1 MGSYCA
7 TSTFTLLLCCS
18 YQGDETLLNEN
29 FYLDFKYKSTTVSAD
44 EILYTQFAKPETL
57 VAMATDTPNHLQ
69 FDMKLFPILYLFLTG
84 HIAFGQDQN
93 LLQHKKHFD
102 TELKQW
108 TKSFGDFSLS
118 DFKLADT
125 LHFDNNYAQ
134 DLKSLKEFLS
144 VYKPVITYSVDSSK
158 FIDIYSYQLNLEKK
172 RNYYEANPGIDQAI
186 LLCDPKAK
194 YWNRIFFGTSSQWID
209 EVVWLS
215 KTQFILA
222 GITKSGDD
230 KRQPL
235 ILVGDTNKQS
245 LLKYVDT
252 NKQTFQSEKGY
263 SSLKLKRIKIK
274 GL

>member
-1 MGSYCA
+1 
-7 TSTFTLLLCCS
+7 
-18 YQGDETLLNEN
+18 
-29 FYLDFKYKSTTVSAD
+29 
-44 EILYTQFAKPETL
+44 
-57 VAMATDTPNHLQ
+57 
-69 FDMKLFPILYLFLTG
+69 MKLFPILYLLFFG
-84 HIAFGQDQN
+84 HVAFGQDQN
-93 LLQHKKHFD
+93 LLQRKKYFD

-108 TKSFGDFSLS
+108 TKSFSDFSLS

-172 RNYYEANPGIDQAI
+172 GNYYEANTDIDQAI
-186 LLCDPKAK
+186 LLCNPKAK

-215 KTQFILA
+215 KTQFILV
-222 GITKSGDD
+222 GITKSEDD
-230 KRQPL
+230 KRRPI
-235 ILVGDTNKQS
+235 ILLGETNKQS

-252 NKQTFQSEKGY
+252 NKQTFQNDKGY

>member
-1 MGSYCA
+1 
-7 TSTFTLLLCCS
+7 
-18 YQGDETLLNEN
+18 
-29 FYLDFKYKSTTVSAD
+29 
-44 EILYTQFAKPETL
+44 
-57 VAMATDTPNHLQ
+57 
-69 FDMKLFPILYLFLTG
+69 MKLFAILYLLFWG
-84 HIAFGQDQN
+84 HISFGQDQK

-108 TKSFGDFSLS
+108 TKCFTDFSLS
-118 DFKLADT
+118 DFKLVDT

-144 VYKPVITYSVDSSK
+144 VYKPIITYSFDSSK

-172 RNYYEANPGIDQAI
+172 GDYYEANPDIDQAI
-186 LLCDPKAK
+186 LLCDFKAK

-215 KTQFILA
+215 KTQFILV
-222 GITKSGDD
+222 GIIKSEVD
-230 KRQPL
+230 KKQPL
-235 ILVGDTNKQS
+235 ILFGDTNEQT
-245 LLKYVDT
+245 LIKYIDT
-252 NKQTFQSEKGY
+252 NKQTFQSDKGY